1 MRAYPTRTMCMYCGA
16 HFSVPVAIFILIE
29 DPDRCGTIG
38 GTMPSMMHRLL
49 LLLVVLGLLPGC
61 NGGGGSGDDGGGGDG
76 GVGDAAD
83 LPPIDGP
90 VVVVGSFDEE
100 LPAFR
105 KAFCDRA
112 VTCIGQDRAACEAE
126 VDADM
131 AAAKAALDAA
141 GEMRCA
147 RCMHVKA
154 TEIAKVVAANCN
166 AAAGNAEAIFA
177 ACDLDRTVDYDGDDN
192 PGNDADE
199 ACAGYP

>member
-1 MRAYPTRTMCMYCGA
+1 
-16 HFSVPVAIFILIE
+16 
-29 DPDRCGTIG
+29 
-38 GTMPSMMHRLL
+38 MPSMTHRLL
-49 LLLVVLGLLPGC
+49 LLLVVLGFLSGC
-61 NGGGGSGDDGGGGDG
+61 SGGGDSGDDAGTGGDG
-76 GVGDAAD
+76 GVRDDAD
-83 LPPIDGP
+83 RPPIDGP

-112 VTCIGQDRAACEAE
+112 VTCIGQDRAMCETE
-126 VDADM
+126 VNADM
-131 AAAKAALDAA
+131 ADAKAALDAA

-166 AAAGNAEAIFA
+166 AAAGDAEAIFA

-192 PGNDADE
+192 PGNDDDE
-199 ACAGYP
+199 ACAGFP

>member
-1 MRAYPTRTMCMYCGA
+1 MT
-16 HFSVPVAIFILIE
+16 
-29 DPDRCGTIG
+29 
-38 GTMPSMMHRLL
+38 HRLL
-49 LLLVVLGLLPGC
+49 LLLVVLGLLSGC
-61 NGGGGSGDDGGGGDG
+61 HDGGGGSGDDGGTGGDG
-76 GVGDAAD
+76 GVRDDAD
-83 LPPIDGP
+83 RPPIDGP

-112 VTCIGQDRAACEAE
+112 VTCIGQDRAMCETE
-126 VDADM
+126 VNADM
-131 AAAKAALDAA
+131 ADAKAALDAA

-166 AAAGNAEAIFA
+166 AAAGDAEAIFA

-192 PGNDADE
+192 PGNDDDE
-199 ACAGYP
+199 ACAGFP